1 MGVST
6 ESIMFD
12 LHSRDL
18 MVKIVLGVVLGLV
31 SLGMLLYLVPMP
43 TTPLDAGSDGLA
55 DVAGQRITVGDV
67 QRQLDLISQR
77 QPIPQQLRGFYAKQI
92 FDQLVFNRML
102 EVEAS
107 RLGLTVTDQELADRI
122 HQILPQAFPN
132 GKWVG
137 ADAYSNLV
145 QGQLGLTVSDF
156 EEQLRQ
162 SILQEKFQEMVT
174 AGIAVSS
181 QEVRQEFLRRNE
193 KVKIDYAMI
202 DPAALAAKIK
212 PAQSDLEAW
221 YNDHKSEYQVP
232 EQRSADYLLLDF
244 SLLQKNTT
252 IPDADLEN
260 YYQTHIQLYQVPDRV
275 HAEHILFMTVGKT
288 SAEVAEIKT
297 QAEKVLEMVKKGG
310 DFSKLAKQYSEDPG
324 SKDKGG
330 DLGWILKGQTV
341 PEFQQ
346 VAFSLPIGQ
355 VSGLVQTQYGF
366 HIIKVLGKETAH
378 TKSFDEVKPTI
389 LANML
394 ADRVQQESE
403 QISDKMADIVRNSSR
418 QTLAAVEAAL
428 GPQVKPSLTIGQTP
442 LMSVTQAI
450 IPVLGNSNDIRDAI
464 FSQGIGQVSMPIRTQ
479 QGYAIVSVNKI
490 VPTHQGAFT
499 EVQERVQADFV
510 KAKSAELARSTA
522 DQLAASLKKGQ
533 TLAQAA
539 KALDLDVVSTDFSR
553 TGNIAGV
560 SARQFLAAFTA
571 PVGQVEGPQQ
581 IGTKWIVYAVTDHEE
596 PSEADFDRQRDSIQQ
611 ELLSDARD
619 NAFDAFRKALEDQM
633 KSQGKLTISAENLKR
648 LTNPSQS

>member
-1 MGVST
+1 M
-6 ESIMFD
+6 ID

-18 MVKIVLGVVLGLV
+18 MVKIVLGLVLGLV

-55 DVAGQRITVGDV
+55 DVAGQRITAGDV
-67 QRQLDLISQR
+67 QRQLNLISQR

-102 EVEAS
+102 EIEAA
-107 RLGLTVTDQELADRI
+107 RLGIGVTDQELADRI
-122 HQILPQAFPN
+122 RQILPQAFPK
-132 GKWVG
+132 GQWVG
-137 ADAYSNLV
+137 AQAYSDMV
-145 QGQLGLTVSDF
+145 QGQLGITVSDF
-156 EEQLRQ
+156 EDQLRQ
-162 SILQEKFQEMVT
+162 SILQEKFQQLVT
-174 AGIAVSS
+174 AGITVSPA
-181 QEVRQEFLRRNE
+181 EVHQEFLRRNE
-193 KVKIDYAMI
+193 KVKIDYALI
-202 DPAALAAKIK
+202 DPAAVAAKIK

-221 YNDHKSEYQVP
+221 YNAHKSDYQVP
-232 EQRSADYLLLDF
+232 EQRSAGYLLLDQ
-244 SLLQKNTT
+244 SLLQKNTR
-252 IPDADLEN
+252 IPDAELEN
-260 YYQTHIQLYQVPDRV
+260 YYNSHITVYQVPDRV
-275 HAEHILFMTVGKT
+275 HVEHILFMTVGKT
-288 SAEVAEIKT
+288 SAEIAEIKK

-310 DFSKLAKQYSEDPG
+310 DFPKLAKQYSEDPG

-346 VAFSLPIGQ
+346 VAFSMPVGQ

-378 TKSFDEVKPTI
+378 TKSFDEVKPQI
-389 LANML
+389 LQGLL

-418 QTLAAVEAAL
+418 QSLAAVEAAL
-428 GPQVKPSLTIGQTP
+428 GPQVKPSLTTGETP
-442 LMSVTQAI
+442 LAPVTQPI
-450 IPVLGNSNDIRDAI
+450 IPELGNSNDVRDAI
-464 FSQGIGQVSMPIRTQ
+464 FSQSIGQVSLPIRTQ
-479 QGYAIVSVNKI
+479 QGYVIVSVNKI
-490 VPTHQGAFT
+490 VPTHQGTFT
-499 EVQERVQADFV
+499 EVQARVEADYV
-510 KAKSAELARSTA
+510 KAKSAELARNDA
-522 DQLAASLKKGQ
+522 ERLAASLKKGE

-539 KALDLDVVSTDFSR
+539 KALELDVISTDFSR
-553 TGNIAGV
+553 TANVAGV

-581 IGTKWIVYAVTDHEE
+581 VGTKWIVYAVTDHEE
-596 PSEADFDRQRDSIQQ
+596 PSEADFARQRDSIEQ

-633 KSQGKLTISAENLKR
+633 KSQGKLSISAEHLKQ
-648 LTNPSQS
+648 LTNPNQS

>member
-1 MGVST
+1 
-6 ESIMFD
+6 MFD

-18 MVKIVLGVVLGLV
+18 MVKIVLGLVLGLV

-55 DVAGQRITVGDV
+55 DVAGQRITAGDV
-67 QRQLDLISQR
+67 QRQLNLISQR

-102 EVEAS
+102 EIEAA
-107 RLGLTVTDQELADRI
+107 RLGIGVTDQELADRI
-122 HQILPQAFPN
+122 RQILPQAFPK
-132 GKWVG
+132 GQWVG
-137 ADAYSNLV
+137 AQAYSDMV
-145 QGQLGLTVSDF
+145 QGQLGITVSDF
-156 EEQLRQ
+156 EDQLRQ
-162 SILQEKFQEMVT
+162 SILQEKFQQLVT
-174 AGIAVSS
+174 AGITVSPA
-181 QEVRQEFLRRNE
+181 EVHQEFLRRNE
-193 KVKIDYAMI
+193 KVKIDYALI
-202 DPAALAAKIK
+202 DPAAVAAKIK

-221 YNDHKSEYQVP
+221 YNAHKSDYQVP
-232 EQRSADYLLLDF
+232 EQRSAGYLLLDQ
-244 SLLQKNTT
+244 SLLQKNTR
-252 IPDADLEN
+252 IPDAELEN
-260 YYQTHIQLYQVPDRV
+260 YYNSHITVYQVPDRV
-275 HAEHILFMTVGKT
+275 HVEHILFMTVGKT
-288 SAEVAEIKT
+288 SAEIAEIKK

-310 DFSKLAKQYSEDPG
+310 DFPKLAKQYSEDPG

-346 VAFSLPIGQ
+346 VAFSLPVGQ

-378 TKSFDEVKPTI
+378 TKSFDEVKPQI
-389 LANML
+389 LQGLL

-418 QTLAAVEAAL
+418 QSLAAVEAAL
-428 GPQVKPSLTIGQTP
+428 GPQVKPSLTTGETP
-442 LMSVTQAI
+442 LAPVTQPI
-450 IPVLGNSNDIRDAI
+450 IPELGNSNDVRDAI
-464 FSQGIGQVSMPIRTQ
+464 FSQSIGQVSLPIRTQ
-479 QGYAIVSVNKI
+479 QGYVIVSVNKI
-490 VPTHQGAFT
+490 VPTHQGTFT
-499 EVQERVQADFV
+499 EVQARVEADYV
-510 KAKSAELARSTA
+510 KAKSAELARNDA
-522 DQLAASLKKGQ
+522 ERLAASLKKGE

-539 KALDLDVVSTDFSR
+539 KALELDVISTDFSR
-553 TGNIAGV
+553 TANVAGV

-581 IGTKWIVYAVTDHEE
+581 VGTKWIVYAVTDHEE
-596 PSEADFDRQRDSIQQ
+596 PSEADFARQRDSIEQ

-633 KSQGKLTISAENLKR
+633 KSQGKLSISAEHLKQ
-648 LTNPSQS
+648 LTNPNQS